1 MKIKLSE
8 LLTEDRVAGLDS
20 RSSRSEIVSR
30 FGEPEIDSR
39 EHKSYPAMLVY
50 DRFEFRLRADRLTAI
65 ALNLSPDFQPT
76 TTVPALYVEFDC
88 GGDLAGIDEEL
99 ERAGISYERDD
110 TMSEDGSPVYVTSS
124 GAHLAFDGDTLE
136 RLVRTF

>member
-8 LLTEDRVAGLDS
+8 LLAGERVAGLDS

-30 FGEPEIDSR
+30 FGEPEIDSP
-39 EHKSYPAMLVY
+39 EHKSFPAMLVY

-65 ALNLSPDFQPT
+65 ALDLSSDFQST
-76 TTVPALYVEFDC
+76 TSVPSLEVDSDC
-88 GGDLAGIDEEL
+88 GRDLAGIDKEL

-110 TMSEDGSPVYVTSS
+110 TMSEDDSPVYVTSS
-124 GAHLAFDGDTLE
+124 DAHLAFDGETLA
-136 RLVRTF
+136 RLVRIF